1 MYTVI
6 TKIVCPFKEFKNKE
20 DWKSY
25 ITTKYV
31 PEGID
36 PLRVYN
42 FKIMDMYGHYFFR
55 LEFEKSQTGWLFHT
69 YQTQGEYEYSIDLR
83 IDQQKM
89 FNEEGITYE
98 IFYPDA

>member
-1 MYTVI
+1 MYTVV
-6 TKIVCPFKEFKNKE
+6 TKIVYPFKEFKDKE

-42 FKIMDMYGHYFFR
+42 FKIMNMYGHHFFR
-55 LEFEKSQTGWLFHT
+55 LEFEKPQTGWLFHT
-69 YQTQGEYEYSIDLR
+69 YHTEGEYVYSIDLR
-83 IDQQKM
+83 IDQKKM
-89 FNEEGITYE
+89 FNDEGITYE
-98 IFYPDA
+98 IFYPNA

>member
-6 TKIVCPFKEFKNKE
+6 TKVVYPFKEFKNKE

-42 FKIMDMYGHYFFR
+42 FKIMDMYGHHFFR
-55 LEFEKSQTGWLFHT
+55 LEFEKPQTGWLFHT
-69 YQTQGEYEYSIDLR
+69 YQTQGEYQYSIDLR